1 MGILELE
8 ANNKRTAL
16 GLMSAALGKP
26 YHIGEHDKEELES
39 AFADTLAKWN
49 VFLFDGFGSFDPDV
63 IYNRIEYLASGLE
76 CRIIFLDHLSIL
88 LSGLDGDERRM
99 IDSTMT
105 RLRSLVERT
114 GITLFLVSHL
124 RRSNSDS
131 NSHEEGGRVSLG
143 QLRGSHSISQISDT
157 VIALERDQQ
166 SEDSNNTSTLRV
178 LKNRYSGEV
187 GVATRLTYDLASCK
201 FYEAD
206 ETKTTPVFDASTDF

>member
-1 MGILELE
+1 MLRL
-8 ANNKRTAL
+8 L
-16 GLMSAALGKP
+16 
-26 YHIGEHDKEELES
+26 IG
-39 AFADTLAKWN
+39 TYI
-49 VFLFDGFGSFDPDV
+49 FDGFGSFDPDV

-76 CRIIFLDHLSIL
+76 CRVIFLDHLSIL

-114 GITLFLVSHL
+114 GITLYLVSHL

-166 SEDSNNTSTLRV
+166 SEDANNVTTVRV

-187 GVATRLTYDLASCK
+187 GVATRLTYDLSTCN
-201 FYEAD
+201 FYETTKD
-206 ETKTTPVFDASTDF
+206 EQPEFDPTVDF